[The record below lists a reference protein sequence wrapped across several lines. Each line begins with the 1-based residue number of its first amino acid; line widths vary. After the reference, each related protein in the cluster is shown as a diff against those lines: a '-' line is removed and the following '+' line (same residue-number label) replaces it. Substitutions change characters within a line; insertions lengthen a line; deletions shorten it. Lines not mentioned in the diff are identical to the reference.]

1 MPPAHGGRPRSQV
14 QVRQPDAEVSRL
26 ARLLS
31 PHEMGRRVSS
41 VLLPKNIAPRTCR
54 PTEMPRNVEGVPVR
68 PVAGAGRH
76 HVLRLEGTLNRRLMT

>member
-41 VLLPKNIAPRTCR
+41 VLLPKNLVPRTCR
-54 PTEMPRNVEGVPVR
+54 PTRCLVTSKVSQYAP
-68 PVAGAGRH
+68 
-76 HVLRLEGTLNRRLMT
+76 LRAQDDTTCFDWRAR